1 MSPVATE
8 STPVV
13 LVVDDDRRLVDLYVE
28 GLSDDYTVRTAYDG
42 EEALGKFDDEVDVI
56 LLDRR
61 MPGLSGDEV
70 LESIRDRGYDCRVVM
85 VTAVDA
91 DIDILDMEFDGYI
104 TKPVTI
110 EELQDTVSKTVSAVG
125 DDDALRE
132 YHRLLMKKYTLE
144 SEMGFSELQEHPEYT
159 ELLDDVAELRDRL
172 DPEMVKRKK
181 AEASAV
187 AFTSR
192 DTSQEPTTDF
202 DRTAVDAEPT
212 TTTPTTTGEPA
223 DPGADERMA
232 DGYESLREE
241 APLYDALFDNLRDPV
256 IVVDDEWSV
265 IDTNVAFERRFG
277 FDGDEIVGERFSDLF
292 AESDEMDALVAEGRP
307 KLGDPDSFVTL
318 EYRTQDG
325 ESLYCET
332 HAFRFDEVAGS
343 TQVYGFVLREAPE
356 TGTTGEGFEYGP
368 D

>member
-1 MSPVATE
+1 MSSVATE
-8 STPVV
+8 SMPVV

-42 EEALGKFDDEVDVI
+42 EEALGKLDDEVDVI

-70 LESIRDRGYDCRVVM
+70 LDSIRERGYDCRVVM

-91 DIDILDMEFDGYI
+91 DIDIIDMEFDGYI

-125 DDDALRE
+125 DDDDAVRE
-132 YHRLLMKKYTLE
+132 YHRLLTKKYTLD
-144 SEMGFSELQEHPEYT
+144 SEMGISELQEHPEYT
-159 ELLDDVAELRDRL
+159 ELLDDVAALRDRI
-172 DPEMVKRKK
+172 DPEMAKRKK
-181 AEASAV
+181 AEASAM

-192 DTSQEPTTDF
+192 STSQDLTIDF
-202 DRTAVDAEPT
+202 DGTSVDAEPT
-212 TTTPTTTGEPA
+212 TTSGEPA
-223 DPGADERMA
+223 DTGTDERTA

-241 APLYDALFDNLRDPV
+241 SPLYDALFDNLRDPV
-256 IVVDDEWSV
+256 LVVDDEWSV

-277 FDGDEIVGERFSDLF
+277 FDRDQFVGERFSDLF
-292 AESDEMDALVAEGRP
+292 AETDGMDALLAEGRP
-307 KLGDPDSFVTL
+307 NLGDPDSSITL

-332 HAFRFDEVAGS
+332 HAFRFDEVTGS
-343 TQVYGFVLREAPE
+343 TRVYGFVLREASDGE
-356 TGTTGEGFEYGP
+356 TDRGGFEYGP